1 MNNDINRQEMYN
13 GSGSEKKVK
22 IKRIS
27 PLWSRTHRDANEP
40 KNATT
45 TTTTTSLSQKSFL
58 IKKFR
63 WWWWWGGV
71 FLKRGEKKSERKTCS
86 FLFFYFFWGKNC
98 FSLRW
103 QLASYS

>member
-1 MNNDINRQEMYN
+1 MEA
-13 GSGSEKKVK
+13 GPKKVK

-45 TTTTTSLSQKSFL
+45 TTTTSLSKKSFL

-63 WWWWWGGV
+63 WWWWGE
-71 FLKRGEKKSERKTCS
+71 FLKKRRKSPNEKPVLFSSSISLGEQ
-86 FLFFYFFWGKNC
+86 NC

-103 QLASYS
+103 QLAS

>member
-1 MNNDINRQEMYN
+1 MEA
-13 GSGSEKKVK
+13 GPKKVK

-45 TTTTTSLSQKSFL
+45 TTTSLSQKSFL

-63 WWWWWGGV
+63 WWWWGGV
-71 FLKRGEKKSERKTCS
+71 FKKEEKKSERKTCS
-86 FLFFYFFWGKNC
+86 FSLLLFLWGKKL
-98 FSLRW
+98 FLSP
-103 QLASYS
+103 LAAKAS

>member
-1 MNNDINRQEMYN
+1 MEA
-13 GSGSEKKVK
+13 GPKKVK

-45 TTTTTSLSQKSFL
+45 TSLSQKSFL

-63 WWWWWGGV
+63 WWLWGGGGE
-71 FLKRGEKKSERKTCS
+71 FLKKRRKSPNEKPVL
-86 FLFFYFFWGKNC
+86 FLFFYFFGGKNC

-103 QLASYS
+103 QLKLAS

>member
-1 MNNDINRQEMYN
+1 MEA
-13 GSGSEKKVK
+13 GPKKVK

-45 TTTTTSLSQKSFL
+45 TSLSQKSFL

-63 WWWWWGGV
+63 WWWWWGE
-71 FLKRGEKKSERKTCS
+71 FLKKRRKSPNEKPVL
-86 FLFFYFFWGKNC
+86 FLFFYFFGGKNC

-103 QLASYS
+103 QLKLAS

>member
-1 MNNDINRQEMYN
+1 MEA
-13 GSGSEKKVK
+13 GPKKVK

-45 TTTTTSLSQKSFL
+45 TSLSQKSFL

-63 WWWWWGGV
+63 WWWWGGV
-71 FLKRGEKKSERKTCS
+71 FKKEEKKSERKTCS
-86 FLFFYFFWGKNC
+86 FSLLLFLWGKKL
-98 FSLRW
+98 FLSP
-103 QLASYS
+103 LAAKAS